1 MDELKLQE
9 LMRLDESE
17 LLEFKSNKIEP
28 EKLGKYISALANSSA
43 MLNKQ
48 FSYLIWGISDEKKI
62 IGTNFFPY
70 EEKINGGE
78 PLISWLERNLDPR
91 ISIQFQEFEV
101 ESLKVVALII

>member
-48 FSYLIWGISDEKKI
+48 FSYLIWGISE
-62 IGTNFFPY
+62 
-70 EEKINGGE
+70 
-78 PLISWLERNLDPR
+78 
-91 ISIQFQEFEV
+91 
-101 ESLKVVALII
+101 

>member
-48 FSYLIWGISDEKKI
+48 FSYLIWGISDENAGNKFMHYI
-62 IGTNFFPY
+62 PY
-70 EEKINGGE
+70 YAQGYNE
-78 PLISWLERNLDPR
+78 
-91 ISIQFQEFEV
+91 
-101 ESLKVVALII
+101 

>member
-48 FSYLIWGISDEKKI
+48 FSYLIWGISDDKKI
-62 IGTNFFPY
+62 IGTNFSHM
-70 EEKINGGE
+70 K
-78 PLISWLERNLDPR
+78 
-91 ISIQFQEFEV
+91 
-101 ESLKVVALII
+101 KK

>member
-9 LMRLDESE
+9 LMRLDKSE

-48 FSYLIWGISDEKKI
+48 FSYLIWGISDENAGNKFMQYI
-62 IGTNFFPY
+62 PY
-70 EEKINGGE
+70 YAQGYNEQDFI
-78 PLISWLERNLDPR
+78 
-91 ISIQFQEFEV
+91 
-101 ESLKVVALII
+101 